1 MNEILKAGRGKRVTR
16 DRSKLGTRA
25 LILEKAE
32 ELFAAKGIEG
42 TSIRDISAVAGVNLA
57 AINYH
62 FGTKEGLVKALFLS
76 RMEPM
81 EQRRRQLLDEAEEK
95 TRRSRVPLT
104 IEAVLKAFVLPM
116 IEQGYHKR
124 SNQAFFKM
132 LGRSFGEPNKQIH
145 DLVRQYADE
154 TRRRFDAALI
164 SIFPHLQ
171 PDEFFWKINFT
182 MGAIHHSLLSFAHVA
197 SLRRKPSYHP
207 TLEDMMRWLIPYA
220 SAGFQAGPSL

>member
-1 MNEILKAGRGKRVTR
+1 MNDMVKAGRGKRATQELF
-16 DRSKLGTRA
+16 KLGTRE

-42 TSIRDISAVAGVNLA
+42 ASIRDITAAAGVNLA

-62 FGTKEGLVKALFLS
+62 FETKEGLVKALFIS

-81 EQRRRQLLDEAEEK
+81 EQRRRLLLDAVEEK
-95 TRRSRVPLT
+95 ARQSCKPLT
-104 IEAVLKAFVLPM
+104 IEAVMEAFILPM
-116 IEQGYHKR
+116 LEQGYHKR
-124 SNQAFFKM
+124 GNQAFFKM

-145 DLVRQYADE
+145 ELVRKHADE

-171 PDEFFWKINFT
+171 PEELFWKINFT
-182 MGAIHHSLLSFAHVA
+182 MGAVHHSLLTFAHVA
-197 SLRRKPSYHP
+197 SLRQKPAYHP
-207 TLEDMMRWLIPYA
+207 TLEDMMRWLIPYV
-220 SAGFQAGPSL
+220 SAGFQASPSL